1 MIYMNGLELYKYF
14 DKWFYYLLFYNVY
27 LCFLRGFCINRE
39 VFFYNKMWEIK
50 FVIFLRLECI
60 CLKLNRKMWDL
71 IVINKGNIEKNIF
84 CIIIK
89 RG

>member
-1 MIYMNGLELYKYF
+1 
-14 DKWFYYLLFYNVY
+14 
-27 LCFLRGFCINRE
+27 
-39 VFFYNKMWEIK
+39 MWEIK

-60 CLKLNRKMWDL
+60 CLKLNRKMWDW